1 MSRHGLGFFHQRYG
15 YNTQCIPRQS
25 QLMLMTWI
33 AQKKQN
39 RRGAY
44 RRFVFTNNVAPKYN
58 LLVLDL
64 FKILQKKKWQDVSA
78 IFRMR
83 SPAKTDK
90 PGGKLLSLTNNYL

>member
-1 MSRHGLGFFHQRYG
+1 
-15 YNTQCIPRQS
+15 
-25 QLMLMTWI
+25 MLMTWI

-64 FKILQKKKWQDVSA
+64 FKILQKKMA
-78 IFRMR
+78 RRFCNI
-83 SPAKTDK
+83 PYAK
-90 PGGKLLSLTNNYL
+90 SC